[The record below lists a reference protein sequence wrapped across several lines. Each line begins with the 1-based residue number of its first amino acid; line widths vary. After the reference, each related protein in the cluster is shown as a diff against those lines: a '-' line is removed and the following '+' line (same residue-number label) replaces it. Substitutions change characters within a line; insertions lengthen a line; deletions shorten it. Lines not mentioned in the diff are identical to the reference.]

1 MIRDMTLGQYYPAE
15 SVIHK
20 MDPRVKL
27 AGTFIYIIA
36 IFCANNVLTY
46 ALVILALA
54 AVIALSKVPLKF
66 MLKGIKEILFI
77 LLFTVVLNLFLTP
90 GTELWRFKFLK
101 ITQEGVILAVKMAV
115 RLMLLIMGSS
125 LMTLTTTPN
134 HLTDG
139 LEKALGP
146 LKKVRVPVH
155 EIAMMM
161 SIALRFIP
169 ILLEETDKI
178 TSAQKARGADFE
190 TGNLMQ
196 RGKALIPVMI
206 PLFVSS
212 FRRAEELAT
221 AMTCRCYN
229 GGEGRTRLKQL
240 KAEKNDYI
248 AMAITIVVAVISIW
262 TNFIT

>member
-66 MLKGIKEILFI
+66 MLKGIKAILFI

-178 TSAQKARGADFE
+178 MKAQQARCADFE
-190 TGNLMQ
+190 SGNIFRRAKSLVPI
-196 RGKALIPVMI
+196 LV
-206 PLFVSS
+206 PLFISS
-212 FRRAEELAT
+212 FRH
-221 AMTCRCYN
+221 
-229 GGEGRTRLKQL
+229 
-240 KAEKNDYI
+240 D
-248 AMAITIVVAVISIW
+248 SIW
-262 TNFIT
+262 LPSP

>member
-66 MLKGIKEILFI
+66 MLKGIKAILFI

-101 ITQEGVILAVKMAV
+101 ITQ
-115 RLMLLIMGSS
+115 
-125 LMTLTTTPN
+125 
-134 HLTDG
+134 
-139 LEKALGP
+139 
-146 LKKVRVPVH
+146 
-155 EIAMMM
+155 
-161 SIALRFIP
+161 
-169 ILLEETDKI
+169 
-178 TSAQKARGADFE
+178 
-190 TGNLMQ
+190 
-196 RGKALIPVMI
+196 
-206 PLFVSS
+206 
-212 FRRAEELAT
+212 
-221 AMTCRCYN
+221 
-229 GGEGRTRLKQL
+229 
-240 KAEKNDYI
+240 
-248 AMAITIVVAVISIW
+248 
-262 TNFIT
+262 